1 MFAVFVRVF
10 ERFFACSFLNARV
23 VFVVLYRRGTL
34 LRRLERGKYV
44 ELKIRG
50 VVGVTSL
57 GFF

>member
-34 LRRLERGKYV
+34 RRLVRGKYV
-44 ELKIRG
+44 EL
-50 VVGVTSL
+50 
-57 GFF
+57 

>member
-34 LRRLERGKYV
+34 LRRLVRGKYV
-44 ELKIRG
+44 EL
-50 VVGVTSL
+50 
-57 GFF
+57 